1 MVEVDNRKLI
11 IDVELRDEDIQE
23 EVSEREIKETADT
36 GVTLGDEE
44 KAEQDTDQL
53 LEGKIKDTMSSDF
66 IEDRMHGALGA
77 GGMAMGLGK
86 AAQNPMA
93 LVQMLGTK
101 IPILGMAIAAA
112 LMIPEVIKMIVDVLT
127 KPGGI
132 FDRRFKRIIA
142 KEQNLFL
149 KREQQRRRELGLD
162 QVITTTQVTSWN
174 GLTFAEVSNNLKE
187 VRENGISTNLSTNYK
202 AIGGN

>member
-1 MVEVDNRKLI
+1 MAEVDNRKLI

-23 EVSEREIKETADT
+23 EVAEREITETTET
-36 GVTLGDEE
+36 GVSLGNEE
-44 KAEQDTDQL
+44 KKEQDTDQL
-53 LEGKIKDTMSSDF
+53 IEGKVKDTMTGDF
-66 IEDRMHGALGA
+66 IEDRMHQGISQT
-77 GGMAMGLGK
+77 GMVMGLGK
-86 AAQNPMA
+86 AAQNPAA
-93 LVQMLGTK
+93 LLQMLGTK

-112 LMIPEVIKMIVDVLT
+112 LLIPEVIKMVVDVLT

-174 GLTFAEVSNNLKE
+174 GLTFAEISNNLKE